1 MSDPSTNKH
10 LFQASIIWLNEKKGL
25 LTSSEATGSIQV
37 ETPAVF
43 GGKGKP
49 WTPEHLFLG
58 SISSS
63 FMTTYLAFAEKFEVP
78 IEGLSCRVSGL
89 VELVNGRFAF
99 TKIDA
104 FPDIY
109 VSDVS
114 YEKKAQL
121 ALQKAHRY
129 CIIGNSIGT
138 DINFHSSVRVVNDL
152 KEA

>member
-1 MSDPSTNKH
+1 MSDHPANKH
-10 LFQASIIWLNEKKGL
+10 LFQASIIWLNDKKGL

-49 WTPEHLFLG
+49 WSPEHLFLG

-63 FMTTYLAFAEKFEVP
+63 FMTTYLAFAEKFNVP

-89 VELVNGRFAF
+89 VELVNGRFSF
-99 TKIDA
+99 TKVDA

-109 VSDVS
+109 IADPAH
-114 YEKKAQL
+114 EKKAQL
-121 ALQKAHRY
+121 ALQKTHKY

-138 DINFHSSVRVVNDL
+138 DINYHSSVRVVNDL